1 MTDFVTITAAD
12 ADAAA
17 MLDTLAEGLSHALE
31 IAQARLDGY
40 ATALHVAAQLARE
53 PEAADATGTEAL
65 EAFITASRALGPV
78 TVLQAVEGYVSGN
91 R

>member
-1 MTDFVTITAAD
+1 MTDITITTAD
-12 ADAAA
+12 AEAAA
-17 MLDTLAEGLSHALE
+17 MLEALTEGLNRALE

-40 ATALHVAAQLARE
+40 ATALHVAQRLARE

-65 EAFITASRALGPV
+65 LAFISASRLSGPDV
-78 TVLQAVEGYVSGN
+78 LLQAIDGYVNGN